1 MSKLNY
7 LYLGLGSNLG
17 DKRENINLAYGHIQ
31 EKIGNIC
38 RKSAIYETP
47 PWGFQSEDVFYN
59 TVIFLETELTAEQVL
74 EKIQEIEKELGRVKD
89 FKIGYSSRVIDID
102 ILDYNNMILEK
113 PQLVLPHPHIEKR
126 NFVLY
131 PMRDIAENWQHP
143 KSRINIDQL
152 IENLDKS
159 EVIKRLG
166 F

>member
-17 DKRENINLAYGHIQ
+17 DKRENINLAYLHIQ
-31 EKIGNIC
+31 EKIGNIF

>member
-17 DKRENINLAYGHIQ
+17 DKRENINLAYLHIQ
-31 EKIGNIC
+31 EKIGNIF
-38 RKSAIYETP
+38 RKSSIYETP

-59 TVIFLETELTAEQVL
+59 TVIFLETELTAQQVL

-113 PQLVLPHPHIEKR
+113 PQLVLPHPHIEER
-126 NFVLY
+126 NFVFY
-131 PMRDIAENWQHP
+131 PCEI
-143 KSRINIDQL
+143 
-152 IENLDKS
+152 
-159 EVIKRLG
+159 
-166 F
+166 

>member
-17 DKRENINLAYGHIQ
+17 DKRDNINLAYSQID
-31 EKIGNIC
+31 KNIGNIC
-38 RKSAIYETP
+38 QKSSIYETP
-47 PWGFQSEDVFYN
+47 AWGFESKDVFYN
-59 TVIFLETELTAEQVL
+59 TVIFLETELTAQQVL

-102 ILDYNNMILEK
+102 ILDYNNEILET
-113 PQLVLPHPHIEKR
+113 PHLVLPHPHIEKR

-131 PMRDIAENWQHP
+131 PMREVAQNWQHP
-143 KSRINIDQL
+143 KSLLNIDQL

-159 EVIKRLG
+159 EVIKRLR